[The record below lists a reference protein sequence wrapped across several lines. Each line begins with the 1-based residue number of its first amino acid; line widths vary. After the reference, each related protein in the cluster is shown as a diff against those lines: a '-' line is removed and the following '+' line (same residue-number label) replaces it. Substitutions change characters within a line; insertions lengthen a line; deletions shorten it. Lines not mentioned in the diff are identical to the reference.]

1 MPRARPDPDR
11 STTSY
16 RYLLRGLRRPW
27 PWLQARWYKCVL
39 VVVVVPMY
47 EHSTFLASEQYS
59 GSNDGFAA
67 AAAVL
72 MMMMTRS
79 SWPVAA

>member
-1 MPRARPDPDR
+1 
-11 STTSY
+11 
-16 RYLLRGLRRPW
+16 
-27 PWLQARWYKCVL
+27 
-39 VVVVVPMY
+39 MY